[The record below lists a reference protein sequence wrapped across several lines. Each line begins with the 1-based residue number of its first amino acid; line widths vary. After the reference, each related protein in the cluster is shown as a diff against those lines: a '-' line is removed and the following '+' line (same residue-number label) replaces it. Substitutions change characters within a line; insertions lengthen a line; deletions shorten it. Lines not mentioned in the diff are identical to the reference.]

1 MNPIIIPKEAL
12 PRENGVFRVMSAN
25 VLAGRYSG
33 AHWCR
38 ECLPMPERAELFA
51 EVLRASLPDVA
62 GVQEGDVAWT
72 QNLPPYLDR
81 LKEEAG
87 ADYGWLFTEI
97 NGRQNLTNLLYRR
110 DLYEVEESGHRI
122 SPYWL
127 SEEKYRQKDYI
138 IRVYVW
144 ARFRAKNSP
153 DRAFYLVNTHWGFSD
168 ECIVDA
174 EAEGET
180 VRGLL
185 TAGIPV
191 FCTGD
196 YNQSPQ
202 AAAYQAFLQATPL
215 RSAKETARA
224 EGRLVNDTDGCGWCG
239 RERTRA
245 TQQIDHI
252 FYSAGVEVLRYA
264 TLTGNELIR
273 LSDHSPQIADFQFCV
288 ENKSFKKENN
298 Q

>member
-33 AHWCR
+33 SHWCL

-81 LKEEAG
+81 LKEETG

-127 SEEKYRQKDYI
+127 SEEKYRQ
-138 IRVYVW
+138 
-144 ARFRAKNSP
+144 
-153 DRAFYLVNTHWGFSD
+153 
-168 ECIVDA
+168 
-174 EAEGET
+174 
-180 VRGLL
+180 
-185 TAGIPV
+185 
-191 FCTGD
+191 
-196 YNQSPQ
+196 
-202 AAAYQAFLQATPL
+202 
-215 RSAKETARA
+215 
-224 EGRLVNDTDGCGWCG
+224 
-239 RERTRA
+239 
-245 TQQIDHI
+245 
-252 FYSAGVEVLRYA
+252 
-264 TLTGNELIR
+264 
-273 LSDHSPQIADFQFCV
+273 
-288 ENKSFKKENN
+288 
-298 Q
+298 